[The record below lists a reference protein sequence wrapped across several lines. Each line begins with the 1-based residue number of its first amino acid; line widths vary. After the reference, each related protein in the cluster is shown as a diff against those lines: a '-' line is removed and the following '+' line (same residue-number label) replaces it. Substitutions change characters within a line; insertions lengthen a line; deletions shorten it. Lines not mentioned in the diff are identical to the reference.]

1 MQIALVIG
9 STISTIKDE
18 AIRGRKLLIV
28 RKADTA
34 GNMTGDP
41 FVAVDTVSAGTGDLV
56 LITDGSSARF
66 TSQTNNTPVD
76 AVIVGV
82 IDSLE
87 VLLGS
92 VFPATSPTG
101 EISTRGAPPIEIDS
115 GQLFTW
121 LFVAGCIGVAVWSVI
136 NVFIAVMYNLISD
149 IVGGIEVTLADRRER

>member
-18 AIRGRKLLIV
+18 SFHGRKLLIV

-34 GNMTGDP
+34 GKMTGDP

-66 TSQTNNTPVD
+66 TTQTNNAPVD

-87 VLLGS
+87 LG
-92 VFPATSPTG
+92 G
-101 EISTRGAPPIEIDS
+101 K
-115 GQLFTW
+115 
-121 LFVAGCIGVAVWSVI
+121 
-136 NVFIAVMYNLISD
+136 
-149 IVGGIEVTLADRRER
+149 VTYRK

>member
-18 AIRGRKLLIV
+18 SIQGRKLLIV

-34 GNMTGDP
+34 GKMTGEP

-66 TSQTNNTPVD
+66 TRQTTDTPVD

-87 VLLGS
+87 
-92 VFPATSPTG
+92 
-101 EISTRGAPPIEIDS
+101 
-115 GQLFTW
+115 
-121 LFVAGCIGVAVWSVI
+121 
-136 NVFIAVMYNLISD
+136 M
-149 IVGGIEVTLADRRER
+149 GGTVTYRKE